1 MSIPAL
7 SLSGHDDYSPE
18 IRDRTLE
25 KLRAARADQR
35 LTG

>member
-1 MSIPAL
+1 MSIAVL
-7 SLSGHDDYSPE
+7 SLSGHDRYCPE
-18 IRDRTLE
+18 IRDRILE